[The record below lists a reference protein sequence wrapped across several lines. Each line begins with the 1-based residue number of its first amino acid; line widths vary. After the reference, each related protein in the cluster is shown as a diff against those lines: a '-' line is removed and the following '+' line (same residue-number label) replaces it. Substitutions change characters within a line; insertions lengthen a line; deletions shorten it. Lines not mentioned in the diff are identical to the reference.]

1 MRASSD
7 RDSRSIMVGFLE
19 IFFFF
24 LLFYIV
30 RIYFSD
36 CDAVLHLYEK
46 FAKKPDKRLRGKIVW
61 ITGASSGI
69 GEHLAYR
76 LAEFGCKLV
85 LSARRKDELDRVK
98 EQCLSLASKIFPLT
112 FEEDFLVLPLDVT
125 DFSSHKGCVDAVLKQ
140 FGKIDFL
147 VNNAGILQLGCVVD
161 SDLDVDLF
169 VMNINVLGTISLTKA
184 VLPCMVERKNGQIVV
199 LSSVSGK
206 FGSPNTAAYTASK
219 HALQGYFNTL
229 RMEVHDKDVGFTMV
243 CPGLVHSNILKN
255 AFREN
260 LQTRRDQG
268 FPPTTIKTERCV
280 HLITVAMV
288 NQLSEVW
295 IAIPRRLVDLYLTQ
309 YMPLIGNWWVQR
321 KNRKNK

>member
-98 EQCLSLASKIFPLT
+98 EQCLSKYRVRYFYVFSNSSQRSLFCSEFVALLRTCGPIFQHALAPSCVALDTERWVIHLKSTL
-112 FEEDFLVLPLDVT
+112 LPLRT
-125 DFSSHKGCVDAVLKQ
+125 GPSF
-140 FGKIDFL
+140 F
-147 VNNAGILQLGCVVD
+147 
-161 SDLDVDLF
+161 
-169 VMNINVLGTISLTKA
+169 
-184 VLPCMVERKNGQIVV
+184 
-199 LSSVSGK
+199 
-206 FGSPNTAAYTASK
+206 
-219 HALQGYFNTL
+219 
-229 RMEVHDKDVGFTMV
+229 
-243 CPGLVHSNILKN
+243 
-255 AFREN
+255 
-260 LQTRRDQG
+260 
-268 FPPTTIKTERCV
+268 KT
-280 HLITVAMV
+280 
-288 NQLSEVW
+288 S
-295 IAIPRRLVDLYLTQ
+295 
-309 YMPLIGNWWVQR
+309 
-321 KNRKNK
+321 